1 MVVIKDVEDAPKQ
14 EKGSRNCAYPS
25 NYLMKVENPCVVKG
39 EERSKSF
46 EPRVSEV
53 HPVKCHFMFLLVIY
67 NFLLLYNEIAAF
79 ETASS

>member
-1 MVVIKDVEDAPKQ
+1 MMVIKDVEDAPKQ

-25 NYLMKVENPCVVKG
+25 NYLVNIENPCMIQG
-39 EERSKSF
+39 EERSKPF

-53 HPVKCHFMFLLVIY
+53 HPVKCHFYVLRVIY